1 MGGESLFTTIEAAR
15 EIETPVSP
23 DDIARLARKGLI
35 PAVRVG
41 RRWLLT
47 AAAVRQVRTVL
58 GRDITGPRPVDLVLV
73 SDESASL
80 VKGHSR
86 PDRRSR

>member
-1 MGGESLFTTIEAAR
+1 MGDEPRFTTIEAAR

-23 DDIARLARKGLI
+23 DEIARLARRGLI

-47 AAAVRQVRTVL
+47 AAPRQARAVL
-58 GRDITGPRPVDLVLV
+58 GPDTTAPRHVDLVLV
-73 SDESASL
+73 SDESAWL
-80 VKGHSR
+80 VQGHR
-86 PDRRSR
+86 TPGGRS